1 MGRIGYRVGQFWQM
15 LTAEPLPAGV
25 HRQVAAALPPAQLDL
40 FDRFSANDQWH
51 SYRVYQMLRET
62 GREHPDLLTAALL
75 HDVGKTR
82 VSIGILERSL
92 VVAMSLIWPERVRA
106 WGSGAATG
114 WKRPFA
120 VKVQHPA
127 WGAEMAA
134 AAGAN
139 PLAVSLI
146 RRHQDPLP
154 PPPHG
159 LEDRLL
165 GYLQRADDQN

>member
-1 MGRIGYRVGQFWQM
+1 MGRLGYRVGQFWQT
-15 LTAEPLPAGV
+15 LTAEPPPPGV
-25 HRQVAAALPPAQLDL
+25 YTQVAAALTPPQLAL
-40 FDRFSANDQWH
+40 FERFSANDKWH

-62 GREHPDLLTAALL
+62 GHDHPDLLTAALL

-82 VSIGILERSL
+82 VPLGIWERSL
-92 VVAMSLIWPERVRA
+92 VVTMSLIWPGRVRA

-139 PLAVSLI
+139 LLAVSLI

-165 GYLQRADDQN
+165 RYLQWADDQN